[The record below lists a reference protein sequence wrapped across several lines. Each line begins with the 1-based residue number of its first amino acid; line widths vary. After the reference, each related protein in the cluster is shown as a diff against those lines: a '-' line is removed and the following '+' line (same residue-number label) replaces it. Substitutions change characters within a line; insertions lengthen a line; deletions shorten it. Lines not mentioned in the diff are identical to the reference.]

1 MEKDSHLGRLLELAD
16 LVLEKLYA
24 RVEAAD
30 PMELNPQAMKHITG
44 VMKDLKDI
52 RAGTHDNAGHITVV
66 FLGEGEQYSA

>member
-1 MEKDSHLGRLLELAD
+1 MEKDTNLGRLLQLAE

-30 PMELNPQAMKHITG
+30 PTELNPQAMKHITG

-52 RAGTHDNAGHITVV
+52 HAGTRDDPGHITVV

>member
-1 MEKDSHLGRLLELAD
+1 MDKDSHLGRILELAD

-52 RAGTHDNAGHITVV
+52 HAGTRDDAGSITVV